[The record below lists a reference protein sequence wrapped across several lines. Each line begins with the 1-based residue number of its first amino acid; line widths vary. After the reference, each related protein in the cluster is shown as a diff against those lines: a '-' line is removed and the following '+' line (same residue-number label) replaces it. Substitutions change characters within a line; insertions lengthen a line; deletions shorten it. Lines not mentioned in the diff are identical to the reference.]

1 MKKLNKVKT
10 ILKKEDEMFITVA
23 DVQIYLNERRAKA
36 KTGVRVDNQTYVT
49 QSQAIL
55 NEDEIFLQKVCQ
67 NKGRGW
73 TTDDPQLLKLVNE
86 LKTKRKSLKKR
97 VMKHSKQIEMN
108 GVLKVRDNR
117 FEMFVSVLSNHLPA
131 DLFQELKE
139 TNK

>member
-1 MKKLNKVKT
+1 
-10 ILKKEDEMFITVA
+10 MFITVA